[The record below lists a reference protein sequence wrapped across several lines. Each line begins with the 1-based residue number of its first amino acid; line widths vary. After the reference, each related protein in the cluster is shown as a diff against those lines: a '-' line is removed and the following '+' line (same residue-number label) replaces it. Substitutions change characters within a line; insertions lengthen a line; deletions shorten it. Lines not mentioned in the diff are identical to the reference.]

1 MLVKT
6 FYQPANRLW
15 RSCSWT
21 SSISTSTCTSQ
32 WLTLL
37 TSVQSLSRRW
47 SDTTHRVQLTHGRYI
62 IVQCLCPDLRC
73 STSDKRL
80 STASNMGFVKQKA
93 DVPISQECSH
103 RPSLLWN
110 GDSLKV
116 PKFGVLRKVAPFFK
130 STHICCVSIVSV
142 WSNECLFSNA
152 QCDLIRLVGAHSK
165 SYMEDWAKTERWVL
179 FCKWHSFVTV
189 WYWLI
194 DPAN

>member
-1 MLVKT
+1 MIILLHSKPRPFPVWVWQARILPVVENQPLYTLVC
-6 FYQPANRLW
+6 QLP
-15 RSCSWT
+15 
-21 SSISTSTCTSQ
+21 
-32 WLTLL
+32 LL
-37 TSVQSLSRRW
+37 TRGYLPLQTWDLWSRR
-47 SDTTHRVQLTHGRYI
+47 
-62 IVQCLCPDLRC
+62 P
-73 STSDKRL
+73 
-80 STASNMGFVKQKA
+80 

-116 PKFGVLRKVAPFFK
+116 PKFGVLRKVASFLK

-165 SYMEDWAKTERWVL
+165 SYMDDWGKTGRWVL

-189 WYWLI
+189 WYSLI